1 MQELIKNETIIRPS
15 GGALS
20 SKLFDLWRYREL
32 LLILAWRDIKVLY
45 KQSFIGILWVV
56 LRPLMSMAILS
67 FIFGKVVNLPS
78 GGIPYP
84 VFVLLGLLPWTY
96 FSSSLS
102 ASTTSIL
109 SSANLVSK
117 VYFPRILIPIAAN
130 LATLVDFSIS
140 FVIVILM
147 LIIYGIPVSAWL
159 LLTPLMV
166 VLLFIASVGP
176 GMLLGALNVRY
187 RDVGQ
192 TFPFILQIWMFL
204 TPVIYPMEFLPQDY
218 RMFLYL
224 NPMVGPIETFRA
236 LAIADAHVNV
246 TGLFIS
252 LASAVVMMM
261 VGYFYFRKV
270 EKTFADI
277 I

>member
-1 MQELIKNETIIRPS
+1 MSQPVKEIVIRPS
-15 GGALS
+15 GAMLTS
-20 SKLFDLWRYREL
+20 RLHDLWSYREL

-67 FIFGKVVNLPS
+67 FIFGKVVSLPS

-140 FVIVILM
+140 FVIVLVM
-147 LIIYGIPVSAWL
+147 LLVYGIPISAWL

-166 VLLFIASVGP
+166 ALLFIASVGP

-192 TFPFILQIWMFL
+192 TFPFIIQIWMFI
-204 TPVIYPMEFLPQDY
+204 TPVIYPMEFLPEEY
-218 RMFLYL
+218 RMLLYL

-246 TGLFIS
+246 AGLLVS
-252 LASAVVMMM
+252 MASGLVMAM
-261 VGYFYFRKV
+261 VGYLYFRKV
-270 EKTFADI
+270 ERTFADI